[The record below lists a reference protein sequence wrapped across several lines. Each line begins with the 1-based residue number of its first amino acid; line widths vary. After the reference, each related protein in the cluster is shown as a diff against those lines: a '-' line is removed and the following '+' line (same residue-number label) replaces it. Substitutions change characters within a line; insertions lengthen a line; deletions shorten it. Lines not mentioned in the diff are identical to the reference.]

1 MFLKNA
7 NQAIPAG
14 YKQTFQNKFTSS
26 ISKNEVIKMKNEGK
40 RVSIFTRVIVY
51 GLLILSLFMFYF
63 RFLAFLFSPLPFFGF
78 LAALAIGG
86 MMLSLKLVI
95 ALALLLLSLSL
106 FLDSKNS
113 NPETPLIDHW
123 LRLGVHILLIII

>member
-1 MFLKNA
+1 MLLF
-7 NQAIPAG
+7 I
-14 YKQTFQNKFTSS
+14 YM
-26 ISKNEVIKMKNEGK
+26 IYVIYSLSKMKKEGK
-40 RVSIFTRVIVY
+40 RVSIFTKLIVY
-51 GLLILSLFMFYF
+51 DLLILSLFMFYF
-63 RFLAFLFSPLPFFGF
+63 RFLAFLFSPLPFLGF

-123 LRLGVHILLIII
+123 LRLAVHILLIFI

>member
-1 MFLKNA
+1 MLLF
-7 NQAIPAG
+7 I
-14 YKQTFQNKFTSS
+14 YMIYIISS
-26 ISKNEVIKMKNEGK
+26 ISKMKREGQ
-40 RVSIFTRVIVY
+40 RVSIFTYLIVY
-51 GLLILSLFMFYF
+51 GLLILSLFMLYF
-63 RFLAFLFSPLPFFGF
+63 SLLSFLFSPLPFFGF

-86 MMLSLKLVI
+86 MMLSLKIIITIL
-95 ALALLLLSLSL
+95 LLLLSLSL

>member
-1 MFLKNA
+1 MLLFIYMLYV
-7 NQAIPAG
+7 I
-14 YKQTFQNKFTSS
+14 SS
-26 ISKNEVIKMKNEGK
+26 ISKMKREGQ
-40 RVSIFTRVIVY
+40 RVSIFTYLIVY
-51 GLLILSLFMFYF
+51 SLLILSLFMLYF
-63 RFLAFLFSPLPFFGF
+63 SLLSFLFSPLPFFGF

-86 MMLSLKLVI
+86 VMLSLRLII
-95 ALALLLLSLSL
+95 ALLLLLLSLSL

>member
-1 MFLKNA
+1 MLLF
-7 NQAIPAG
+7 I
-14 YKQTFQNKFTSS
+14 YM
-26 ISKNEVIKMKNEGK
+26 IYVIYSLSKMKNEGK
-40 RVSIFTRVIVY
+40 RVSILTKIVVF
-51 GLLILSLFMFYF
+51 GLLVLSLIKMYF

-86 MMLSLKLVI
+86 MMLSLKIVI
-95 ALALLLLSLSL
+95 ALLLLLLLLSL

-113 NPETPLIDHW
+113 DPDTPLIDHW